1 MNFELSEMKSLFP
14 KSRLIFLKATY
25 SVFIMLSILLAAGT
39 ATAAIDIPTQTFDGD
54 VYAATPVRV
63 AQMHTLLLFD
73 VLDEPSVSH
82 VS

>member
-14 KSRLIFLKATY
+14 KSRLTFL
-25 SVFIMLSILLAAGT
+25 SHIFIMLSILFAAGT